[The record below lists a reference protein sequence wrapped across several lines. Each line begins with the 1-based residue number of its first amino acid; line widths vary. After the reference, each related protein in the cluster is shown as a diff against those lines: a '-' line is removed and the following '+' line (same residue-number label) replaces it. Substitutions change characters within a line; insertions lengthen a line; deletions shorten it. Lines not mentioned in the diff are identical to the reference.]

1 MVVILLK
8 EVLFFG
14 FIKMGF
20 PDDSVDKKSTC
31 SAGDTGDMGSTPG
44 LGDLLE
50 EERAT
55 YSSTLA

>member
-1 MVVILLK
+1 MVTLLK

-44 LGDLLE
+44 FGDLLE